1 MNITTDKTFTPKS
14 LREHFSHNDQLKF
27 RSFTLKGVNSCFDA
41 GLKDAD
47 RRNDT
52 TIDLFNT
59 ILFPIGKCVEPLN
72 HDHLFFSIDT
82 QKNNRLKITITFL
95 TDLNS
100 LTIKV
105 YPGLLDRTFLQFRN
119 VLKDIRTFCLAPK
132 QTLTLTEIKMRDIR
146 EMMKDKTR
154 EKFRQ
159 WFKERSITVTWDP
172 SASLKLQ
179 NFFDKSVKDP
189 EKLGTLSMQGKNLTF
204 SIIST
209 KPSQK
214 ENTEMKE
221 NEFFLIT

>member
-14 LREHFSHNDQLKF
+14 LRDHFSRNDQLEF
-27 RSFTLKGVNSCFDA
+27 RSFILKGVDSSYDT
-41 GLKDAD
+41 GLKDAAQ
-47 RRNDT
+47 RADT

-59 ILFPIGKCVEPLN
+59 ILFPIGKCVEPLK

-82 QKNNRLKITITFL
+82 QKNNRLKITIKFITN
-95 TDLNS
+95 LNS

-105 YPGLLDRTFLQFRN
+105 YRGLLDRTFLQFKT
-119 VLKDIRTFCLAPK
+119 VLKDIRTFWLAPK
-132 QTLTLTEIKMRDIR
+132 QTLTLTEIRMGDIH

-172 SASLKLQ
+172 PASLKLQ
-179 NFFDKSVKDP
+179 NLFDNNVKDP
-189 EKLGTLSMQGKNLTF
+189 EKLGTLSMQGNNLTF

-214 ENTEMKE
+214 ENPEMKE
-221 NEFFLIT
+221 N